1 MSHFEVVSK
10 YKNKDIHLP
19 ERKTAQSAGYDFEVA
34 DDILIPSYINSMR
47 TLGSS
52 YGKEALTLEEMSGV
66 TKMTGIKPILV
77 PTGIKAYLE
86 PGTYLEIS
94 VRSSTPLKQW
104 LILANGVGIVDA
116 DYADNAQNEGEIFFQ
131 VINLSPYDL
140 LLRKGDRIGQ
150 GIIHKYEIT
159 EDDVASGTRRGGF
172 GSTNE

>member
-1 MSHFEVVSK
+1 MSHFEIVSK
-10 YKNKDIHLP
+10 YKDKNIHLP

-34 DDILIPSYINSMR
+34 EDILVPSYIKSMR

-66 TKMTGIKPILV
+66 TKMTGIKPVLV
-77 PTGIKAYLE
+77 PTGVKAYLE
-86 PGTYLEIS
+86 PGTYLELS

-104 LILANGVGIVDA
+104 LILANGVGIIDA
-116 DYADNAQNEGEIFFQ
+116 DYVDNTQNEGEIFFQ

-140 LLRKGDRIGQ
+140 LLKKGDRIGQ
-150 GIIHKYEIT
+150 GIIHKYEVI
-159 EDDVASGTRRGGF
+159 EGDVASGTRSGGF